1 MNIYHVINGIYLD
14 EFEFMSAN
22 NTVLL
27 EKFGGR
33 TSNHQSRTST
43 ARNRTKMTKVA
54 PKFEKSHLKSRKS
67 HIRAV
72 KSRAQARTS
81 RAQARTSRAQARTS
95 RAQSQTSHARE
106 KAHEIK
112 RSCAFSLFSR
122 EYEYLMEQLFYPALT
137 GSPTKPPRPL
147 EQSALVPPVRHK
159 TPISRFE

>member
-81 RAQARTSRAQARTS
+81 RAQARTSRAQ
-95 RAQSQTSHARE
+95 SQTSRARE

-137 GSPTKPPRPL
+137 GSPTNPPRPL

>member
-1 MNIYHVINGIYLD
+1 MGVAPQIIKVAPQLPEI
-14 EFEFMSAN
+14 AP
-22 NTVLL
+22 
-27 EKFGGR
+27 
-33 TSNHQSRTST
+33 
-43 ARNRTKMTKVA
+43 KMTKVA

-81 RAQARTSRAQARTS
+81 RAQARTSRAQ
-95 RAQSQTSHARE
+95 SQTSRARE

>member
-81 RAQARTSRAQARTS
+81 RAQARTSRAQ
-95 RAQSQTSHARE
+95 SQTSRARE